1 MVSIIYGTKGSG
13 KTKQIIDSAN
23 ASLQNAKGNIVY
35 ITDTKEHSLQIEN
48 SIRYIN
54 AKEYLIN
61 TQDRLIGLLAGLMA
75 GNADIEQIFV
85 DGPARICSCPIADME
100 AFYNYLQKLCQEY
113 GMRFTV
119 TVSAAKEDLPGFIQ
133 KLL

>member
-119 TVSAAKEDLPGFIQ
+119 TVSAVKEDLPGFIQ

>member
-23 ASLQNAKGNIVY
+23 ASLQSAKGNVVY

-54 AKEYLIN
+54 AKEYLI
-61 TQDRLIGLLAGLMA
+61 TSQDRLIGFLGGLMA

-85 DGPARICSCPIADME
+85 DGPARICACSISDME
-100 AFYNYLQKLCQEY
+100 AFYNYLQKLSQEF
-113 GMRFTV
+113 GVKFTV
-119 TVSAAKEDLPGFIQ
+119 TVSAAKEDLPSFIR